1 MIRFSGLTTQSL
13 FSTASAP
20 WWRNPHMHEPLTLA
34 AVAELAA
41 QLPPA
46 EQKQLAE
53 NILQKLAAG
62 TQATAARRRA
72 WREIRGSFAYPLFGH
87 HPPTRGS
94 ASRRSARQPPPQPS

>member
-1 MIRFSGLTTQSL
+1 
-13 FSTASAP
+13 
-20 WWRNPHMHEPLTLA
+20 MHEPLTLA

-72 WREIRGSFAYPLFGH
+72 WREIRGSVAYPLCGQDAQ
-87 HPPTRGS
+87 TWVSG
-94 ASRRSARQPPPQPS
+94 SRREAEEHREQQWRSNR